1 MGVASRWLCAVPCA
15 DGLGEEDRCGKRF
28 LSGWIPR
35 PICRSTGR
43 DECPG
48 SYGDNMKVVK
58 TLVTAVLVTITLI
71 VLFFS
76 TTVVLSF
83 IYGLDEAL
91 LTF

>member
-1 MGVASRWLCAVPCA
+1 
-15 DGLGEEDRCGKRF
+15 
-28 LSGWIPR
+28 
-35 PICRSTGR
+35 
-43 DECPG
+43 
-48 SYGDNMKVVK
+48 MKVVK
-58 TLVTAVLVTITLI
+58 TLVTVVLVTITLI